1 ITDKFSKSL
10 SCTPHNY
17 LIMAEIKKQ
26 TTQQKQAP
34 AVKKPSTPP
43 PALFTKENYKWMIIG
58 GAIILLGMILMSG
71 GKNQD
76 PNTFD
81 PKLVYSTTRVTI
93 APILIIGG
101 LLVELYAIIR
111 KPKQEAN
118 A

>member
-1 ITDKFSKSL
+1 
-10 SCTPHNY
+10 
-17 LIMAEIKKQ
+17 MAENKKQ
-26 TTQQKQAP
+26 PIQQKQTPVAKQSP
-34 AVKKPSTPP
+34 VVKKPVTPP
-43 PALFTKENYKWMIIG
+43 PAFFTKENYKWMIIG

-93 APILIIGG
+93 APFLIIGG
-101 LLVELYAIIR
+101 LLVELYAILR